1 MIKKR
6 KWIVLCILIVT
17 LHSFVLLRPD
27 FAKQVAQK
35 EKTEM
40 TKEHE
45 GQDKIVSGP
54 KDIKESTG
62 IYVFVSWMWLAI
74 VILIYFLKLK
84 IKEVD
89 RLLEIRYLSGK
100 KK

>member
-1 MIKKR
+1 MMRKK
-6 KWIVLCILIVT
+6 KLIALCSLIIV
-17 LHSFVLLRPD
+17 LHSFVLLGHE
-27 FAKQVAQK
+27 FAQQVEQK

-40 TKEHE
+40 TTEHE
-45 GQDKIVSGP
+45 SQAKIISGP

-74 VILIYFLKLK
+74 VVMIYFLKLK